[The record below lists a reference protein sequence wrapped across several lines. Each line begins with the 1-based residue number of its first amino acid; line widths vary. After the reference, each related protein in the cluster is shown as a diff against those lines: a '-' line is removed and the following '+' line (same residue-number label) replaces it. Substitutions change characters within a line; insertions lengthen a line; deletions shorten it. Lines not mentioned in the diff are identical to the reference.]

1 MYKTIALA
9 LLVSSNSYA
18 MYCGNVLLE
27 KGMPIYQVKEA
38 CHNWIEYNVGG
49 FTDKVYLYITGG
61 SQTTKL
67 VFIDG
72 LLYTI
77 GEDR

>member
-1 MYKTIALA
+1 MVLLAFNTYALR
-9 LLVSSNSYA
+9 
-18 MYCGNVLLE
+18 CGNVLLE

-49 FTDKVYLYITGG
+49 FTDRVYLYIPGG

-77 GEDR
+77 GDNR